1 LRAVADGTGAPRIG
15 VGLVLVATMFTLLV
29 GFAHKSVCLMDEAFN
44 ERAYRYLCYSDIVP
58 LYRDEGLADGH
69 VPYLDVPN
77 EYPVGTGLFMWGT
90 AQFASTGGEFFVANA
105 VALSV
110 AALVTSWLLFRA
122 VGGAR
127 SLLFA
132 LAPTLALYAF
142 LNWDL
147 LVVALATA
155 ATVAF
160 VRRRDGPA
168 GVLLGLAVAAKL
180 YPVLLLLPFVFE
192 RRREGDARGAVR
204 LAAWSGAAWL
214 AVNLPF
220 LVQAFERWA
229 EVFRFNAERPVD
241 WGSLWFVGCHTIS
254 GSIDCEPVRLVN
266 ALSVVLFAAGAVWVW
281 RAKVARE
288 PDVPRWTLGL
298 PLIMLFL
305 LTTKVYSPQYSL
317 WLIPWFALVLPN
329 LRLFVAFEAAD
340 VVVFATEF
348 WWLGRHFND
357 EGLPVW
363 PMEIA
368 VVARAAVLV
377 AIVVAYVRRPV
388 TGLAASEPAGP
399 SDRGLVHIA

>member
-1 LRAVADGTGAPRIG
+1 LRAVADRAGAPRIG

-29 GFAHKSVCLMDEAFN
+29 GFAHKSVCLMDDSFN

-58 LYRDEGLADGH
+58 LYRAEGLADGH
-69 VPYLDVPN
+69 VPYLDVRN

-90 AQFASTGGEFFVANA
+90 AQFADTGGGFFVANA

-110 AALVTSWLLFRA
+110 AALATSWLLFRA

-147 LVVALATA
+147 LVLALATA

-160 VRRRDGPA
+160 VRRRDGTA

-180 YPVLLLLPFVFE
+180 YPVLLLLPFALQ

-204 LAAWSGAAWL
+204 LAAWTGATWL
-214 AVNLPF
+214 VVNLPF
-220 LVQAFERWA
+220 MVAASERWA

-241 WGSLWFVGCHTIS
+241 WGSLWFVGCHALT
-254 GSIDCEPVRLVN
+254 GSLECEPVRLVN
-266 ALSVVLFAAGAVWVW
+266 VLSVVLFAAGAVWVW

-288 PDVPRWTLGL
+288 PTVPRWTLGL
-298 PLIMLFL
+298 PLIVVFL

-317 WLIPWFALVLPN
+317 WLIPWFALVLPD

-340 VVVFATEF
+340 VSVFATEF
-348 WWLGRHFND
+348 WWLGRHLND
-357 EGLPVW
+357 DGLPVW

-377 AIVVAYVRRPV
+377 LIVVAFVRRPV
-388 TGLAASEPAGP
+388 SGLAAAEPAVRAT
-399 SDRGLVHIA
+399 SD